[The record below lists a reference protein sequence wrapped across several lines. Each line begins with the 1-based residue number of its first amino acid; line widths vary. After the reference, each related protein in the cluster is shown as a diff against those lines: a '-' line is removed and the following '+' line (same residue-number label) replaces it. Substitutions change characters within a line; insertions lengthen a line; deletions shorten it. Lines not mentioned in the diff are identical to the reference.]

1 MAANWQKFTNNPIS
15 IKNLEIVN
23 MVVPSSGIANEEP
36 DYITDPVYSRYQDM
50 SPWQDAV
57 TAGHTKMDQVNNR
70 YPIIEL

>member
-1 MAANWQKFTNNPIS
+1 MAAYWQKFTNITIS
-15 IKNLEIVN
+15 IKNLEIVTAI
-23 MVVPSSGIANEEP
+23 PSSGIANEEP

-70 YPIIEL
+70 YPILEL